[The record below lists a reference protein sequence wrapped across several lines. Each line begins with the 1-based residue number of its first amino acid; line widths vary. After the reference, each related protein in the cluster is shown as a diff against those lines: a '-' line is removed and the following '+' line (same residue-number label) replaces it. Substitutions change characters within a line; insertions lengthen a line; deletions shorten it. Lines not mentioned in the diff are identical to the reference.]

1 MIERESQI
9 KELFDLKHRKD
20 NDLHLHF
27 DYENELMDKMMP
39 EYARRNT
46 TVNEFVL
53 RIQKL
58 FVWGIETQLTIRNFY
73 NPVVHKYYNRHN
85 N

>member
-20 NDLHLHF
+20 NEIHKHF
-27 DYENELMDKMMP
+27 DYENELVNRMMP
-39 EYARRNT
+39 EYTRRNES
-46 TVNEFVL
+46 VNDFIL
-53 RIQKL
+53 KLQQL
-58 FVWGIETQLTIRNFY
+58 FVWGIESNLVIRNFY
-73 NPVVHKYYNRHN
+73 NYTVHKYYNRHN

>member
-20 NDLHLHF
+20 NEIHKHF
-27 DYENELMDKMMP
+27 DYENELVNRMMP
-39 EYARRNT
+39 EYTRRNES
-46 TVNEFVL
+46 VNEFIL
-53 RIQKL
+53 KLQQL
-58 FVWGIETQLTIRNFY
+58 FVWGIESNLVIRNFY
-73 NPVVHKYYNRHN
+73 NYTVHKYYNRHN

>member
-20 NDLHLHF
+20 NEIHQHF
-27 DYENELMDKMMP
+27 DYENELMNKMIP
-39 EYARRNT
+39 EYARRND

-58 FVWGIETQLTIRNFY
+58 FVWGIEAQLTIRNFY
-73 NPVVHKYYNRHN
+73 NYSVNKYYSRHSN
-85 N
+85 

>member
-20 NDLHLHF
+20 NEINQHF
-27 DYENELMDKMMP
+27 DYENELMNKMMP
-39 EYARRNT
+39 EYARRNN
-46 TVNEFVL
+46 TVNEFII

-73 NPVVHKYYNRHN
+73 NFSVSRYYNRHPN
-85 N
+85 

>member
-9 KELFDLKHRKD
+9 KEIYDLKHRKD
-20 NDLHLHF
+20 NEIHTHF
-27 DYENELMDKMMP
+27 DYENELMNKMMP
-39 EYARRNT
+39 EYARRNDMM
-46 TVNEFVL
+46 NEFVL
-53 RIQKL
+53 KIQKL

-73 NPVVHKYYNRHN
+73 NYTVDKYYNRHN

>member
-20 NDLHLHF
+20 NEIHQHF
-27 DYENELMDKMMP
+27 DYENELLNKMLP
-39 EYARRNT
+39 EYVRRNDN
-46 TVNEFVL
+46 VNEFL
-53 RIQKL
+53 IKIQKL

-73 NPVVHKYYNRHN
+73 NYTVSRYYNKHN

>member
-20 NDLHLHF
+20 NEINTGF
-27 DYENELMDKMMP
+27 DYENKLLDKIMP
-39 EYARRNT
+39 AYARK
-46 TVNEFVL
+46 NEMINDFVL
-53 RIQKL
+53 KLQNL
-58 FVWGIETQLTIRNFY
+58 FVWGIEAQLTIRNFY
-73 NPVVHKYYNRHN
+73 NYTVGKYYNRHN